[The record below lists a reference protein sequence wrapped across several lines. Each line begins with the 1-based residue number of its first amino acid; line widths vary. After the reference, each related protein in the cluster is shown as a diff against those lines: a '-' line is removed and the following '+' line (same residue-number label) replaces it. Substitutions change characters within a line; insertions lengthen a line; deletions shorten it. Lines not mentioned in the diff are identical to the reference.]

1 MALHFKPAR
10 EVKDSL
16 ETDLLD
22 NNSNN
27 VLPRIGRNV
36 QQKSNSVTKHRAT
49 TQKTAEADELQ
60 ARVDAAKA
68 AKNVTDQAVEDAQ
81 TALSASEWN
90 IHEAEVRL
98 RPRDVCSPLGAPHR
112 CSAISDVEPDLT
124 PVTATISALP
134 VLFIDPSPAPARVDF
149 ALPFDFGDDLA
160 WLDNLG
166 FVSKT
171 SQPLDVS
178 LNNVS
183 FANTVPNDKPGG
195 TEFQLDANGELD
207 CQLDWNARGADS
219 LDPSSST
226 GAGGINFEGW
236 DTDIVSAEPELPIL
250 PPPPALSPYSSPAA
264 LQAISPP
271 PIEVLNADID
281 GHNIVHFSCTRN
293 PTDRVLETVGTAVQS
308 KAKKPKSK
316 RSLNQHWNNENAKG
330 LMGPNRQWCKWHA
343 DAPQWRD
350 IAKSG
355 ATRPC

>member
-27 VLPRIGRNV
+27 MLPRIGRNV
-36 QQKSNSVTKHRAT
+36 QQKPNSVTKHRAT

-90 IHEAEVRL
+90 IHEAEASSSRRVL
-98 RPRDVCSPLGAPHR
+98 SPRRTSQT
-112 CSAISDVEPDLT
+112 DLT
-124 PVTATISALP
+124 SATATISALP

-166 FVSKT
+166 FVSET
-171 SQPLDVS
+171 SQPLDAS

-195 TEFQLDANGELD
+195 TEFQFDANGSCD
-207 CQLDWNARGADS
+207 FTAPSSQLDWNARGTDS

-226 GAGGINFEGW
+226 SAGGINFEGC

-293 PTDRVLETVGTAVQS
+293 PTDRVLETVGTVVQN